1 MGVSHSI
8 GVDVTA
14 CEMVEDS
21 IRVESVVR
29 GHHVYK
35 EIWTPELGEVQTV
48 CKELDNIHDRHAI
61 CVKKDR
67 AIVGY
72 VPRELSRTMDVFIE
86 KGGVV
91 TCTVCHR
98 ETQKGKGLEVPCV
111 YCLEA
116 KKRLMTKVQ
125 RYLRVHTM

>member
-48 CKELDNIHDRHAI
+48 CKEPDNIHDRHAI
-61 CVKKDR
+61 CVKKDG

-91 TCTVCHR
+91 TCTVTGRHK
-98 ETQKGKGLEVPCV
+98 KGKGLEVPCV